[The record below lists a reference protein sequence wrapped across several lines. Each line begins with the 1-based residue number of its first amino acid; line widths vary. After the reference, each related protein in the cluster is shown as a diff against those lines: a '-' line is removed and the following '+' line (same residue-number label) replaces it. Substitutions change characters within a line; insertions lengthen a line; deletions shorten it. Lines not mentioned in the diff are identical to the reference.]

1 MTPRLP
7 DSPEGL
13 THADLIGVVRD
24 LVHEVTRLGSENEK
38 LVGVLAKLRLEH
50 QAVKDE
56 LARLKHL
63 PPRPPIKPSGM
74 DTATGAEGR
83 RTDGEK
89 DGRSTRRRG
98 SHLDKLRIGATILVP
113 AKAPEGSRHKGYED
127 IVVQDFDL

>member
-1 MTPRLP
+1 MTLRLA

-38 LVGVLAKLRLEH
+38 LSVTLAKLRVEH

-74 DTATGAEGR
+74 DKSTQTEEREAG
-83 RTDGEK
+83 DK
-89 DGRSTRRRG
+89 KSGRSLRRRG
-98 SHLDKLRIGATILVP
+98 SQLDRLKIGATIVVKADPP
-113 AKAPEGSRHKGYED
+113 AGSRN
-127 IVVQDFDL
+127 